1 MQYHHLSE
9 TVAAQLVANGLELDV
24 VRRVI
29 AVGLDEDLGNGPDVT
44 TLATVPVNQR
54 SKGNLN
60 SRSPGC
66 IAGLDVA
73 AAVLDMVC
81 GPDSVKF
88 TKLVNDG
95 DRVPAGA
102 VLANI
107 EAPTRGLL
115 TAERTALNIL
125 CHLSGVASATA
136 KWVDALAGSGASV
149 RDTRKTTP
157 GFRML
162 EKYAVRC
169 GGGVNHRMSL
179 SDAALVKDNHV
190 VAAGGVAK
198 AFAAVRILQRDISIE
213 IEVDSLA
220 QLHEALNAGADLVL
234 LDNMSPELL
243 RQAVITTNEHTAR
256 TGQAVIL
263 EASGGITLDSAKA
276 VAQTGVRYIS
286 VGALTHSAGVLDIG
300 LDLQSI
306 I

>member
-1 MQYHHLSE
+1 MKYHQFSNGIA
-9 TVAAQLVANGLELDV
+9 TQLVAAGLDVDV

-29 AVGLDEDLGNGPDVT
+29 ASGLDEDLGNGPDVT
-44 TLATVPVNQR
+44 TLATVPADQR
-54 SKGNLN
+54 SRGNFGI
-60 SRSPGC
+60 RSPGC

-73 AAVLDMVC
+73 AGVFDMVC
-81 GPDSVKF
+81 GPDTVKF
-88 TKLVNDG
+88 TKLANDG

-136 KWVDALAGSGASV
+136 VWVDALAGSGASV
-149 RDTRKTTP
+149 RDTRKTIP
-157 GFRML
+157 GMRML

-179 SDAALVKDNHV
+179 SDAALVKDNHI
-190 VAAGGVAK
+190 VAAGGVAQ
-198 AFAAVRILQRDISIE
+198 AFSAVRKMQRDISIE
-213 IEVDSLA
+213 IEVDSLD
-220 QLHEALNAGADLVL
+220 QLRQALEAGADLVL
-234 LDNMSPELL
+234 LDNMSPELMS
-243 RQAVITTNEHTAR
+243 QAVHIANEHMAR
-256 TGQAVIL
+256 TSKLVVL
-263 EASGGITLDSAKA
+263 EASGGISIAMAKA

-286 VGALTHSAGVLDIG
+286 VGALTHSAAVLDIG

-306 I
+306 M

>member
-1 MQYHHLSE
+1 MQYHSLSDG
-9 TVAAQLVANGLELDV
+9 VAIQLVAAGLDVDV

-29 AVGLDEDLGNGPDVT
+29 AVGLDEDLASGPDVT
-44 TLATVPVNQR
+44 TVATVPADQQSRGSFGTR
-54 SKGNLN
+54 SA
-60 SRSPGC
+60 GC
-66 IAGLDVA
+66 VAGLDVA
-73 AAVLDMVC
+73 AGVFDMVC
-81 GPDSVKF
+81 GPDTVKF

-107 EAPTRGLL
+107 EAPTRGVL

-136 KWVDALAGSGASV
+136 MWVDALAGSGASV

-157 GFRML
+157 GMRLL

-179 SDAALVKDNHV
+179 SDAALVKDNHI
-190 VAAGGVAK
+190 VAAGGVSQ
-198 AFAAVRILQRDISIE
+198 AFTAVRKLQRDISIE
-213 IEVDSLA
+213 IEVDSLN
-220 QLHEALNAGADLVL
+220 QLREALVAGADLVL
-234 LDNMSPELL
+234 LDNMTPELMS
-243 RQAVITTNEHTAR
+243 QAVHIANEHMSR
-256 TGQAVIL
+256 TSKLVVL
-263 EASGGITLDSAKA
+263 EASGGISLASAKA

-286 VGALTHSAGVLDIG
+286 VGALTHSAAVLDIG

-306 I
+306 M

>member
-1 MQYHHLSE
+1 MA
-9 TVAAQLVANGLELDV
+9 TRLVASGLELDV

-29 AVGLDEDLGNGPDVT
+29 ALGLDEDLANGPDIT
-44 TLATVPVNQR
+44 TLATVPGNQR
-54 SKGNLN
+54 SMGSLN
-60 SRSPGC
+60 SRSAGC

-73 AAVLDMVC
+73 EAVFDMVC
-81 GPDSVKF
+81 GPEAVTF
-88 TKLVNDG
+88 TKRVEDG
-95 DRVPAGA
+95 DRVAAGA

-107 EAPTRGLL
+107 EAPTRELL

-136 KWVDALAGSGASV
+136 KWFDALAGSGASV

-157 GFRML
+157 GFRSL

-179 SDAALVKDNHV
+179 SDAALVKDNHI

-198 AFAAVRILQRDISIE
+198 AFAEVRKLKGDISIE
-213 IEVDSLA
+213 IEVDSLD
-220 QLHEALNAGADLVL
+220 QLNEALEAGADLVL
-234 LDNMSPELL
+234 LDNMAPDLM
-243 RQAVITTNEHTAR
+243 RKAVLAADEHSAR
-256 TGQAVIL
+256 TGKAVTL
-263 EASGGITLDSAKA
+263 EASGGITLESAKA

-300 LDLQSI
+300 LDLQTI
-306 I
+306 M

>member
-1 MQYHHLSE
+1 MQYRQLSQ
-9 TVAAQLVANGLELDV
+9 TVATRLVSSGLDLDV

-29 AVGLDEDLGNGPDVT
+29 ASGLDEDLANGADIT
-44 TLATVPVNQR
+44 TLATVPDNQR
-54 SKGNLN
+54 SKGSLN
-60 SRSPGC
+60 SRSAGC

-73 AAVLDMVC
+73 EAVIDMVC
-81 GPDSVKF
+81 GSDAVTF
-88 TKLVNDG
+88 TKNVEDG
-95 DRVPAGA
+95 DRVKAGA

-136 KWVDALAGSGASV
+136 KWVDALAGTGASV

-169 GGGVNHRMSL
+169 AGGVNHRMSL
-179 SDAALVKDNHV
+179 SDAALVKDNHI

-198 AFAAVRILQRDISIE
+198 AFAAVRRLQRDISIE

-220 QLHEALNAGADLVL
+220 QLHEALEAGADLVL
-234 LDNMSPELL
+234 LDNMSPELM
-243 RQAVITTNEHTAR
+243 RQAVIAANEHAAR
-256 TGQAVIL
+256 TGHAVIL
-263 EASGGITLDSAKA
+263 EASGGITLDSAKT

-300 LDLQSI
+300 LDLQTI
-306 I
+306 M